1 MVTIVDVR
9 TYLLDH
15 QLDTAF
21 ESASMSF
28 DRRQHLLVEVI
39 CSDGTVGWGECL
51 GPALL
56 NEPICRI
63 MGKHLI
69 GRNPLETEIIWNDLY
84 HTFRDQGQRGLT
96 VTALSGLDICLWDI
110 KGKLLQQ
117 PISVLLGGRFRSVV
131 KAYATGAFRRKGVDR
146 IDDVLKEV
154 TEYKAQGFHAMKLKI
169 GFNVREDIELVRLVR
184 ETVGSDINLMIDA
197 NHGYDTREAIEVGR
211 ALAEFR
217 VDWFEEPVLPELPR
231 SYKEVR
237 DKQPIAVA
245 AGETWHSRWGMRRP
259 IEERLIDIVQP
270 DVCGVGGFTEF
281 RKVVDLAQI
290 HGVRVIPHVW
300 GTGVQLAA
308 SLQAIAAI
316 PHGTPRN
323 EPLEPIFE
331 FDRTINPYRQSV
343 LLEPLEH
350 HGGVMQIPDQAGL
363 GIEVNRQ
370 ALKQYALN

>member
-1 MVTIVDVR
+1 
-9 TYLLDH
+9 
-15 QLDTAF
+15 
-21 ESASMSF
+21 
-28 DRRQHLLVEVI
+28 
-39 CSDGTVGWGECL
+39 
-51 GPALL
+51 
-56 NEPICRI
+56 
-63 MGKHLI
+63 MGSEMCI
-69 GRNPLETEIIWNDLY
+69 
-84 HTFRDQGQRGLT
+84 RD
-96 VTALSGLDICLWDI
+96 S
-110 KGKLLQQ
+110 
-117 PISVLLGGRFRSVV
+117 
-131 KAYATGAFRRKGVDR
+131 
-146 IDDVLKEV
+146 
-154 TEYKAQGFHAMKLKI
+154 
-169 GFNVREDIELVRLVR
+169 
-184 ETVGSDINLMIDA
+184 
-197 NHGYDTREAIEVGR
+197 
-211 ALAEFR
+211 
-217 VDWFEEPVLPELPR
+217 
-231 SYKEVR
+231 
-237 DKQPIAVA
+237 
-245 AGETWHSRWGMRRP
+245 GETWHSRWGMRRP